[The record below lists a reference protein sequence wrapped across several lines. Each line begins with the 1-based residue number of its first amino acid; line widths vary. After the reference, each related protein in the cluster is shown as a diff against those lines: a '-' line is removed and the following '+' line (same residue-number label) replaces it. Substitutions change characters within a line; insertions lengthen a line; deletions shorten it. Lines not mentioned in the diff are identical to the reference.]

1 MKIQDLPFLPQY
13 FDRYIARIPEHL
25 ELTEAFLL
33 FSPENTFTDRAKLN
47 ALGDQ
52 VYAPGKW
59 PVKEVIQHCIDTER
73 IMAYRA
79 LCISRGERISLPGFD
94 EELYAENTI
103 ASARSIDDLLAEYKV
118 VREATELLFHHMS
131 SAMALREGSGNCIRI
146 TPLALAFMVL
156 GHGIHHYEVLEKRY
170 FPLLS

>member
-1 MKIQDLPFLPQY
+1 DLPFLPQY

-103 ASARSIDDLLAEYKV
+103 ASARSIDDLLAEY
-118 VREATELLFHHMS
+118 
-131 SAMALREGSGNCIRI
+131 
-146 TPLALAFMVL
+146 
-156 GHGIHHYEVLEKRY
+156 
-170 FPLLS
+170 